1 MIKLYNMIKLHN
13 MIKLYMIK
21 PHNIDAQAF
30 FTFCKIYI
38 VNVQVQISSDS
49 IQRLFKNY
57 RKKVNLKKKHEN
69 IKAKLKKI
77 VIYTIYGVWQT

>member
-49 IQRLFKNY
+49 IQRLFKNCAINY
-57 RKKVNLKKKHEN
+57 RRKSQ
-69 IKAKLKKI
+69 LKKI
-77 VIYTIYGVWQT
+77 NMKMLLPKVDSFDEKS